1 MTIHSFFIMNK
12 NAGMVYSKDFA
23 TMRIESEM
31 SFDYPLDI
39 IIDRLGN
46 VKFGARDSIKIGHS
60 LISVNGNSVYSDKLD
75 KNKLKMENQGNVDD
89 VIEYLQIKENFPVKL
104 KFGKKALTTNDKLV
118 LTGRFFGLVYSV
130 YILCLYS

>member
-1 MTIHSFFIMNK
+1 MNK